1 MRVSILSIFALLLIG
16 MGLCGAEEV
25 ASAIAPVI
33 DSGNTAW
40 MLVASALVLFMTLPG
55 LALFYGG
62 LVRSKN
68 VLSILMACFGSAG
81 LVSVLWVIYGYSL
94 AFDTT
99 GMEGGVTTLASFIGG
114 GKHLF
119 LNGITPDTVLAG
131 QTFPATI
138 FVMFQLTFAIITPA
152 LIVGAFAERMKFW
165 AMMLFTGLWFT
176 VVYLPICHMAWSGPG
191 ALYWDWGVLDFAGGT
206 VVHIN
211 AGIAG
216 LVAAIMIGKRVGYPQ
231 TPMKP
236 HNLVLAAIGAGML
249 WIGWF
254 GFNAGSALAADGKAG
269 AAMLSTHLATAAAL
283 LAWIVCEQIRHGKPS
298 LLGAISG
305 AVAGLIAITPAADVA
320 GPMGALL
327 MGAVAGAVCFF
338 GVTTLKKWGGYDDA
352 LDAFGVHGV
361 GGIAGALMT
370 AVVASAALGGTKGG
384 DYSVLTQL
392 WVQTKAVLITIVWSG
407 VATAVVLK
415 AIDLTMGLRV
425 TPEVENRGLDLSLH
439 GEDAYHS
446 T

>member
-1 MRVSILSIFALLLIG
+1 MRVSVFSILALMCVG
-16 MGLCGAEEV
+16 AGLSGAE
-25 ASAIAPVI
+25 AAAPVI

-40 MLVASALVLFMTLPG
+40 MMIASALVLFMTLPG

-68 VLSILMACFGSAG
+68 VLSVLMACFGSAG
-81 LVSVLWVIYGYSL
+81 LISVLWVLYGYSL
-94 AFDTT
+94 AFDST
-99 GMEGGVTTLASFIGG
+99 GMQEGVTTLASFIGG
-114 GKHLF
+114 GKYL
-119 LNGITPDTVLAG
+119 LLKGITPDTVLAG

-165 AMMLFTGLWFT
+165 AMMVFTGLWFT

-191 ALYWDWGVLDFAGGT
+191 AVYADWHVLDFAGGT

-216 LVAAIMIGKRVGYPQ
+216 LVAAIMIGKRVGYPH

-254 GFNAGSALAADGKAG
+254 GFNAGSALAANGTAG
-269 AAMLSTHLATAAAL
+269 SAMLSTHLATAAAV
-283 LAWIVCEQIRHGKPS
+283 LAWMMCEQIRHGKPS

-305 AVAGLIAITPAADVA
+305 AVAGLVAITPAADVA
-320 GPMGALL
+320 GPLGALL
-327 MGAVAGAVCFF
+327 LGAVAGMVCFF
-338 GVTTLKKWGGYDDA
+338 GATTLKKWGGYDDA

-361 GGIAGALMT
+361 GGIVGALLT
-370 AVVASAALGGTKGG
+370 AVVASSALGGTKGD
-384 DYSVLTQL
+384 DYSMGMQL
-392 WVQTKAVLITIVWSG
+392 WAQTKAVLVTIVWSG
-407 VATAVVLK
+407 VITAVLLK
-415 AIDLTMGLRV
+415 VIDLTIGLRV
-425 TPEVENRGLDLSLH
+425 SPDAENRGLDLSLH
-439 GEDAYHS
+439 DEDAYHS
-446 T
+446 I